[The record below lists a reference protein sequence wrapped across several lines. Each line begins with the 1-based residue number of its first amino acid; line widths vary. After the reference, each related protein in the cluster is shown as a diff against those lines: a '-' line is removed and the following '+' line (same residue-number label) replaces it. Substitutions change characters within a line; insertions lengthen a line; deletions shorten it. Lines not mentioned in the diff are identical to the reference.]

1 MAFAWENSMGI
12 IRDKA
17 NEVYE
22 DGPSAEPSEPPK
34 LGIRTLFEMVEDAIE
49 NGGTG
54 VSSFSKVSQKLLVR
68 LESGFDNGTT
78 DTQAY
83 AGQQSTPQG
92 GCLVTI
98 DGVEY
103 YFLMQKVSGTTWG
116 TDETF
121 RIVQYAMRDD
131 GGLSSIVA
139 KSEEI
144 LLGHQGLSTYSIAGQ
159 VYFVVGM
166 RPTGSYTGANA
177 GKGFSII
184 EWNGDAT
191 DQGDVSNV
199 PLFGVSGSGHIF
211 QDFATATPFLS
222 TDGLYLH
229 IYANDTKTTADDT
242 AHTFF
247 TYDFA
252 GLMALHGTG
261 DSLDARP
268 MFPLTAVNGPGRE
281 NAYFLQG
288 GASNGTYAVAARGYV
303 APLGYHGLQLFDFLT
318 NNVREVPHD
327 DARARYGRDGILNHA
342 TLGNPTSIEI
352 EGVSFRG
359 TDELIVLVADNWKTG
374 CPIVTDGGKN
384 WASIASGNLG
394 NPPDR
399 SPEKWVE
406 TTKAATHGAYDIDTT
421 YGTGVNSR
429 RDKLVYSIRTSR
441 GEAGEQSVDAGI
453 TNRGSGA
460 QYRLGGNSADFSFPL
475 GDSVVF
481 VGRSEQ
487 TGEQFAG
494 FGFYGGVSFRGYD
507 LRYGSDHSKYVNFGG
522 DFSSGRETF
531 YFRVNG
537 SQQLGASANAYG
549 KDDASYK
556 GWWRFWGCK
565 YNGPGVDGTEIE
577 FLNYDPNTDKSMLRK
592 LAADYDSGWVAV
604 TSASTHVL
612 THNLDSKFL
621 RLDMY
626 LRDGSGNIFA
636 LPTGYGASSS
646 VETDVAIFMKT
657 TNTIELGFGNDGIY
671 AHDNTSLSG
680 TVVAVTSGD
689 VRVFASVIGGA
700 A

>member
-1 MAFAWENSMGI
+1 MAHPLTTAWRNAWRKWVTDGVPSSGAHDP
-12 IRDKA
+12 DKDDILPIGDMLA
-17 NEVYE
+17 T
-22 DGPSAEPSEPPK
+22 
-34 LGIRTLFEMVEDAIE
+34 IIE
-49 NGGTG
+49 NGGAG

-68 LESGFDNGTT
+68 LESGFDNGVT
-78 DTQAY
+78 DTQDFP
-83 AGQQSTPQG
+83 GQQSTPQG
-92 GCLVTI
+92 GCPLTI
-98 DGVEY
+98 SGVEY

-144 LLGHQGLSTYSIAGQ
+144 LLGHQGFSGYVVGTQA
-159 VYFVVGM
+159 YFIVGM

-177 GKGFSII
+177 GKGFSIV
-184 EWNGDAT
+184 EWHGDAT

-211 QDFATATPFLS
+211 EDFATATPFLS
-222 TDGLYLH
+222 DGGTYLH
-229 IYANDTKTTADDT
+229 LFANDTKTTADDT

-252 GLMALHGTG
+252 DIMTLHGTG

-318 NNVREVPHD
+318 NNVREIPHD

-406 TTKAATHGAYDIDTT
+406 TTKAATHGAYDVDTT

-429 RDKLVYSIRTSR
+429 RDKLVYSIRTPR

-460 QYRLGGNSADFSFPL
+460 QYRLGGNTSDFSFPL
-475 GDSVVF
+475 GDSLQF
-481 VGRSEQ
+481 VARSEQ
-487 TGEQFAG
+487 TGQQHTAISFAG
-494 FGFYGGVSFRGYD
+494 GFSLQLRD
-507 LRYGSDHSKYVNFGG
+507 LRYGSDYSKYGNYGF
-522 DFSSGRETF
+522 DFSAGRGIGLL
-531 YFRVNG
+531 RVRG
-537 SQQLGASANAYG
+537 SQKLGASANFY
-549 KDDASYK
+549 DIEDEDFP

-577 FLNYDPNTDKSMLRK
+577 FLNYDPDTDKSMLRK
-592 LAADYDSGWVAV
+592 LAPDYDSGWVAV

-612 THNLDSKFL
+612 THNLGSKFL

-636 LPTGYGASSS
+636 LPTGYSSVS
-646 VETDVAIFMKT
+646 TVETDVSIFMKT

-700 A
+700 